1 MIAATGN
8 AGSGT
13 TAPVATVKRGL
24 FASAAVALAYVL
36 MMAVPGLEPTPAAA
50 QFGFG
55 SFHIYFHGGGGGHYR
70 GGRHYSRHHGSSRHA
85 RNRRGD
91 ETPVAEE
98 KEAPSS
104 SGSSRPAP
112 AEVPVTPSSSRPA
125 LHGPDFEPSK

>member
-13 TAPVATVKRGL
+13 TRPGAPVKRGL
-24 FASAAVALAYVL
+24 IASAAVALAYVL
-36 MMAVPGLEPTPAAA
+36 LMAVPGLEPTPAAA

-55 SFHIYFHGGGGGHYR
+55 GFHIYIHGGGHYR
-70 GGRHYSRHHGSSRHA
+70 GGRHYSRHHGNSRHA

-91 ETPVAEE
+91 ESPVAEE
-98 KEAPSS
+98 KETPSS
-104 SGSSRPAP
+104 SAASGRPAP
-112 AEVPVTPSSSRPA
+112 TEVPVTSSASRPA

>member
-1 MIAATGN
+1 MIAARGN
-8 AGSGT
+8 AGSGA
-13 TAPVATVKRGL
+13 TAPGATVKRGL
-24 FASAAVALAYVL
+24 IASAAVALAYVA

-50 QFGFG
+50 QFSFG
-55 SFHIYFHGGGGGHYR
+55 GFHIYIHGGGHYR
-70 GGRHYSRHHGSSRHA
+70 GGRHYSRHRGNNRHA

-112 AEVPVTPSSSRPA
+112 TEVPVTPSSSRPA

>member
-1 MIAATGN
+1 MIAATGSV
-8 AGSGT
+8 GSGT
-13 TAPVATVKRGL
+13 TAPGAPVKRGL
-24 FASAAVALAYVL
+24 IASAAVALAYVL
-36 MMAVPGLEPTPAAA
+36 MMAVPGLEPPPAAA

-55 SFHIYFHGGGGGHYR
+55 GFHIYIHGGGHYR
-70 GGRHYSRHHGSSRHA
+70 GGRHYSRHRGSSRHA

-112 AEVPVTPSSSRPA
+112 TEVPVTPSSSRPA